1 MNVFR
6 KMADQ
11 ELSRVENEYKITFD
25 EKVRHMIVDDELL
38 WLDEEIKR
46 IGEEKERRSRVKN
59 GK

>member
-6 KMADQ
+6 KMSDQ

-46 IGEEKERRSRVKN
+46 IGDRKSVV
-59 GK
+59 

>member
-6 KMADQ
+6 KMSDQ